1 MHSANKKISM
11 IRSKSME
18 RFSKKQ
24 ELIVVTPRIKTV
36 EAEQAEQFSGPFI
49 GQAIAVT
56 DFTPNPYD
64 REALRLRRGD
74 IIDVIE
80 TNPNGTWRGH
90 CRGRV
95 GNFKFLN
102 VETIPN
108 GRMRLS
114 SISIQGDPQ
123 CREDRGAKTR
133 SVHQLLASVNMTQYL
148 SVLTLNG
155 FDNIDSLYKLDKATL
170 DYFGIVNPV
179 QQSQLLGA
187 IQVDNNKVNLIS
199 YKDQTR
205 FYIRI
210 FSMLKVSRSET
221 QVVTAASALRP
232 ALSPDVTRRGRRR
245 RRGRGGGWPGA
256 GAAGPSGST
265 TP

>member
-1 MHSANKKISM
+1 MRGKMHSANKKISM

-36 EAEQAEQFSGPFI
+36 EAEEAEQFSGPFI

-102 VETIPN
+102 VETITN
-108 GRMRLS
+108 GRMRLN
-114 SISIQGDPQ
+114 SIQGEPQ
-123 CREDRGAKTR
+123 CRQTKTR
-133 SVHQLLASVNMTQYL
+133 SVHQLLASINMTQYL

-155 FDNIDSLYKLDKATL
+155 YDNLDSLYKLDKATL

-187 IQVDNNKVNLIS
+187 IQVNVK
-199 YKDQTR
+199 
-205 FYIRI
+205 
-210 FSMLKVSRSET
+210 
-221 QVVTAASALRP
+221 
-232 ALSPDVTRRGRRR
+232 
-245 RRGRGGGWPGA
+245 
-256 GAAGPSGST
+256 
-265 TP
+265 